1 MKNII
6 KKFYVVVMLF
16 MVTISFSACNTKEEV
31 KVFEESKDVKAFEVS
46 KQVYANLN
54 QSYEI
59 IKRYSSDIYNAWY
72 QGIYNSKKCNV
83 SYLATK
89 TSLTTS
95 ELYLGVSY
103 FYIVVYDGK
112 DWETSSEEERK
123 KYQSDTYFSVMK
135 YAYNSDTS
143 ACTYL
148 ISYAYKANGIENEI
162 DTKLAS
168 AKTNL
173 KEVSNISPNYE
184 NYATL
189 KRLYTKVN
197 SFYSFCSS
205 PTGSFEQLVSTT
217 NNYKNECRDL
227 FDELKFTFD

>member
-16 MVTISFSACNTKEEV
+16 MVTISFSACNTKNV
-31 KVFEESKDVKAFEVS
+31 KVFEESKDVKVFEVS
-46 KQVYANLN
+46 KQAYANLN

-59 IKRYSSDIYNAWY
+59 IERYSSDIYNAWY
-72 QGIYNSKKCNV
+72 EGIYNSKKCNV

-89 TSLTTS
+89 TSLTAS

-103 FYIVVYDGK
+103 FCIVCDGK
-112 DWETSSEEERK
+112 VWETSSEEERK
-123 KYQSDTYFSVMK
+123 KYQSDTYFSIMK
-135 YAYNSDTS
+135 YAYDDSIFN
-143 ACTYL
+143 ACVNL
-148 ISYAYKANGIENEI
+148 ISCAYKANGIENEI

-168 AKTNL
+168 ARTNL
-173 KEVSNISPNYE
+173 KEVSNINPNYE

-189 KRLYTKVN
+189 KQLYTKVN
-197 SFYSFCSS
+197 SFYNFCSS